1 MDPAIKEPIIGFAA
15 KSKQMKFNWV
25 QFINHFFLS
34 IPKSSQVKSSFIVI
48 LLHVWTYSGM
58 KCQVSQDHGATYQL
72 NVR

>member
-48 LLHVWTYSGM
+48 LTCV
-58 KCQVSQDHGATYQL
+58 DI
-72 NVR
+72 